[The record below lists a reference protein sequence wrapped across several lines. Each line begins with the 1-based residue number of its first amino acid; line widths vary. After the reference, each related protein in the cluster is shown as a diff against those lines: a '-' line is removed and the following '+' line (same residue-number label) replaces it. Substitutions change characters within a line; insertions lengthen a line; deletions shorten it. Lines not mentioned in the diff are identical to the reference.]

1 MPTMTLGT
9 RDHFSLSYLW
19 KTFKMLGPSRG
30 TQSIDRLSA
39 HCHGDSWFSDAYQWD
54 NRLAPFVRTLARRPD
69 LARLIKVIYIS
80 HHIFSTSEDKE
91 QSRRNILLEVAG
103 ALGIDLPAAWEKR
116 VEIRDSICP
125 LEKFDW
131 PDIYPIFSEFY
142 LDDHPRMTEKQ
153 ERQLRRVMA
162 EKSMPGRR
170 WMNAELVA
178 MLLAHTPNIEIISI
192 QSSPGWPTCGIAK
205 SSLPVL
211 GVTHLPVKRLDL
223 GIQTGPIINICDN
236 LEALN
241 CHGYNLMITDGSLSS
256 FRLSKI
262 LEGCTGGLVAF
273 EYEAGYGWGQN
284 DDVSSWS
291 AITIFIMILTHNRS
305 SFQLGIFN
313 CLIRLSR
320 SGIIGVLHLDVT
332 ARSRDIRRAKP
343 GINMRDYTSLQ
354 YLWISTILLCPS
366 ARMSDRP
373 ADVETF
379 MDFLPCS
386 IVSLEIYRDFT
397 CSTDGAV
404 QRVAAVKREKF
415 PFLKKVVYGPK
426 DRRNLRQAFEV
437 EGVSFSIKIYSLSLA
452 KGYLQGPNTDSRL
465 EFPDWDSDEELRQG
479 EK

>member
-9 RDHFSLSYLW
+9 RDHFSPSYLW

-91 QSRRNILLEVAG
+91 QSRRNILLEAAG

-205 SSLPVL
+205 SSPPVL

-223 GIQTGPIINICDN
+223 GLQTGPIINICDN

-241 CHGYNLMITDGSLSS
+241 CPGYNLRITDGSLSS

-284 DDVSSWS
+284 DDQLP
-291 AITIFIMILTHNRS
+291 TRN
-305 SFQLGIFN
+305 FQLSDAIES
-313 CLIRLSR
+313 LRHHR
-320 SGIIGVLHLDVT
+320 STLQVLHLDVT